1 MSTVHPIRRDH
12 LPRLSKAESAAMYK
26 TLFLSLFLAGPTL
39 AQSFEVTTSQIAD
52 RKAVFATV
60 ESVDTLTARTRVG
73 GTIVELMVDEG
84 DLVAAGDVLALVVNE
99 QMAPQI
105 ASANSQAEALAAEL
119 AQARE
124 DLDRANDLFS
134 RGIIAQSRLDQAQT
148 AVAVLDGRLASANQS
163 RDVLVQQQREGQV
176 LAPGAGRVLDV
187 QAPLGSVMLPGEP
200 VAIIASNHY
209 LLRLHLPERH
219 ARSIAEGDV
228 IEVAGAALGGDVAST
243 GVIRQVYPLI
253 TNGRV
258 VADAEVE
265 GLGSFFIGERVR
277 VHVTVDTR
285 QVMVIPRAYVTTRFG
300 NDFVLLE
307 TPEGNRHVVVLL
319 GAETA
324 DGVEILAGLSAGD
337 RLVQP

>member
-1 MSTVHPIRRDH
+1 
-12 LPRLSKAESAAMYK
+12 MYK
-26 TLFLSLFLAGPTL
+26 TLLLSLFLAGPAL
-39 AQSFEVTTSQIAD
+39 AQSFEVTTTMVAD

-60 ESVDTLTARTRVG
+60 ESVDTLTARTRIG
-73 GTIVELMVDEG
+73 GTIVDLLVDEG
-84 DLVAAGDVLALVVNE
+84 DMVAAGDVLALVVNE

-105 ASANSQAEALAAEL
+105 AAATSQADALEAEL

-124 DLDRANDLFS
+124 DLVRATDLFA
-134 RGIIAQSRLDQAQT
+134 RGIIAQTRLDQAQT
-148 AVAVLDGRLASANQS
+148 AVAVLEGRLASATQS
-163 RDVLVQQQREGQV
+163 RDVLVQQEREGEV

-187 QAPLGSVMLPGEP
+187 QSPMGSVMLPGEP
-200 VAIIASNHY
+200 VATIASDHY
-209 LLRLHLPERH
+209 LLRLNLPERH
-219 ARSIAEGDV
+219 ARTIAEGDE

-265 GLGSFFIGERVR
+265 GLGSFFVGERVR

-285 QVMVIPRAYVTTRFG
+285 EVILIPRSYVTTRFG
-300 NDFVLLE
+300 NDFVSLE
-307 TPEGNRHVVVLL
+307 TEEGHRDIVVLL
-319 GAETA
+319 GEETA
-324 DGVEILAGLSAGD
+324 EGVEILAGLSAGD